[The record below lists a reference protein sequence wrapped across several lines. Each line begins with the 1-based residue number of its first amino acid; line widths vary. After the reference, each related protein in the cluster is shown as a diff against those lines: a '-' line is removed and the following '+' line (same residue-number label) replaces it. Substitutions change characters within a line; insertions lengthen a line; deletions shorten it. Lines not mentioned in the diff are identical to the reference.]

1 MKKGLFFLIAF
12 ISLQVVSQI
21 QIKGKVFNHKNE
33 VLDGASVYLN
43 NTTVGT
49 TTNDKGVFELTIK
62 EGSYELIVSFI
73 GFKTAQLSID
83 TKQEYGNLIFRL
95 VPETNIL
102 DEVELKKTKY
112 DNEWKYNLSRFKRH
126 FLGGTELAKKCQI
139 LNPKVLHFEFD
150 PKTLTLTADTREPLQ
165 IKHKGLGYLITYDL
179 VNFSLGQRKLIYLGY
194 AKYQP
199 LQGGKR
205 KQRRWKKNRLVAF
218 NGSRMHFV
226 RSLRNKTLKEE
237 GFVVNQFRRV
247 PNPKRPTEAQI
258 KQARELVRLHHNTID
273 FSKKVTQPK
282 TALDSALV
290 VLRKVSLPKFEDFL
304 YKRDVPYTG
313 MMFAKDKQLHLQ
325 FKDYLSITYLNEP
338 EEKNYLSGLFGRRKR
353 ATGVQTS
360 AMTMLTKKA
369 ILDATGEI
377 INPLDVFV
385 EGYWGFEQF
394 ANALPLDYQPIKD

>member
-12 ISLQVVSQI
+12 ITVQVFAQI
-21 QIKGKVFNHKNE
+21 QIKGKVLTYKNE
-33 VLDGASVYLN
+33 TLDGASVYLN

-49 TTNDKGVFELTIK
+49 TTNDKGEFELTIK

-95 VPETNIL
+95 VPETNML

-112 DNEWKYNLSRFKRH
+112 DSEWKYNLSRFKRH
-126 FLGGTELAKKCQI
+126 FFGGTIFAKDCQL

-150 PKTLTLTADTREPLQ
+150 SKTLTLTVDAREPLQ
-165 IKHKGLGYLITYDL
+165 IKHKSLGYLITYDL

-194 AKYQP
+194 TKYQP
-199 LQGGKR
+199 LKGGKR
-205 KQRRWKKNRLVAF
+205 KQRRWKKNRLTAY

-226 RSLRNKTLKEE
+226 RSLRNKTLKKE
-237 GFVVNQFRRV
+237 GFVVNQFKRV
-247 PNPKRPTEAQI
+247 PNPKRPTEEQI
-258 KQARELVRLHHNTID
+258 KKARQLVRLHRVVD
-273 FSKKVTQPK
+273 FSKKITAPK
-282 TALDSALV
+282 TPLDSALV
-290 VLRKVSLPKFEDFL
+290 ILRKVSLPKFEDFL
-304 YKRDVPYTG
+304 YKRDVPYTD
-313 MMFAKDKQLHLQ
+313 MMFAQDKQLYLQ

-338 EEKNYLSGLFGRRKR
+338 EEKNYLNGLFGRRKR

-369 ILDATGEI
+369 ILDTTGEI

-394 ANALPLDYQPIKD
+394 ANALPLDYQPTKD